1 MIKDIKK
8 DPMIGSFLDSL
19 YIEKGLSKNTVSSY
33 KNDIESFLSW
43 LHKKEIHYQNV
54 TGANINDF
62 ISILFNDGFKSSS
75 INRKISSIRHFYL
88 FLLKKKIIKFSPV
101 DEITTPKQE
110 KYLPISMS
118 EDEVER
124 LLSSPNS
131 NRIIERRD
139 KAMIEILY
147 ATGMRISELVN
158 LKLTDIDFNRSV
170 LKVFGKGSKERL
182 VPYGEKAAEALDIY
196 LRDRKRSDSKNVFL
210 SNRGSQ
216 ITRGAFWQ
224 RIKIYIKRENLKS
237 SISPHTLRHAFATHL
252 LNRGADLRSVQI
264 LLGHSDLSTT
274 QIYTHIAKQRLGEI
288 LKNIIQEV
296 KVNKL
301 GFSFLLIIISFFT
314 LSSEDKIQESI
325 QKVLPAGA
333 KIELI
338 KESDIKG
345 LYAVYY
351 GELEPIYVSKD
362 GKFFIYG
369 DLFQITNNGISNI
382 SNINLAKKRKAII
395 EEISTQ
401 DFISFEAEN
410 EKYQVTVFTDV
421 DCGYCRKL
429 HDNIKEYNKL
439 GITINYAAFPR
450 SGIGTSSFTK
460 MVGAWCSRNPKES
473 ITKLKNNENIDMSF
487 CDNQPVAKQFAIGQ
501 KLGLMAPRQ
510 SFI

>member
-1 MIKDIKK
+1 MIEDYKK
-8 DPMIGSFLDSL
+8 DHIIRSFLDSL

-33 KNDIESFLSW
+33 KNDISSFLSW
-43 LHKKEIHYQNV
+43 LNKKQVNYQQV
-54 TGANINDF
+54 SGKNINEF
-62 ISILFNDGFKSSS
+62 ISSLFNSGLKSSS
-75 INRKISSIRHFYL
+75 INRKISSIKHFYL
-88 FLLKKKIIKFSPV
+88 FLSKKKIIKYSPA
-101 DEITTPKQE
+101 DEIETPKQE

-158 LKLTDIDFNRSV
+158 LKLTDVDFNRSV

-196 LRDRKRSDSKNVFL
+196 LRDRKRPDSKNVFL

-288 LKNIIQEV
+288 LK
-296 KVNKL
+296 K
-301 GFSFLLIIISFFT
+301 
-314 LSSEDKIQESI
+314 
-325 QKVLPAGA
+325 
-333 KIELI
+333 
-338 KESDIKG
+338 
-345 LYAVYY
+345 
-351 GELEPIYVSKD
+351 
-362 GKFFIYG
+362 
-369 DLFQITNNGISNI
+369 
-382 SNINLAKKRKAII
+382 
-395 EEISTQ
+395 
-401 DFISFEAEN
+401 
-410 EKYQVTVFTDV
+410 
-421 DCGYCRKL
+421 
-429 HDNIKEYNKL
+429 HH
-439 GITINYAAFPR
+439 PR
-450 SGIGTSSFTK
+450 G
-460 MVGAWCSRNPKES
+460 
-473 ITKLKNNENIDMSF
+473 
-487 CDNQPVAKQFAIGQ
+487 
-501 KLGLMAPRQ
+501 
-510 SFI
+510 

>member
-1 MIKDIKK
+1 MIKGYKK
-8 DPMIGSFLDSL
+8 DHIIRSFLDSL

-33 KNDIESFLSW
+33 KNDISSFLSW
-43 LHKKEIHYQNV
+43 LNKKQINYQQV
-54 TGANINDF
+54 SGKNINEF
-62 ISILFNDGFKSSS
+62 ISKLFNSGLKSSS
-75 INRKISSIRHFYL
+75 INRKISSIKHFYL
-88 FLLKKKIIKFSPV
+88 FLSKKKIIKYSPAN
-101 DEITTPKQE
+101 EIETPKQE

-158 LKLTDIDFNRSV
+158 LKLTDVDFNRSV

-288 LKNIIQEV
+288 LK
-296 KVNKL
+296 K
-301 GFSFLLIIISFFT
+301 
-314 LSSEDKIQESI
+314 
-325 QKVLPAGA
+325 
-333 KIELI
+333 
-338 KESDIKG
+338 
-345 LYAVYY
+345 
-351 GELEPIYVSKD
+351 
-362 GKFFIYG
+362 
-369 DLFQITNNGISNI
+369 
-382 SNINLAKKRKAII
+382 
-395 EEISTQ
+395 
-401 DFISFEAEN
+401 
-410 EKYQVTVFTDV
+410 
-421 DCGYCRKL
+421 
-429 HDNIKEYNKL
+429 HH
-439 GITINYAAFPR
+439 PR
-450 SGIGTSSFTK
+450 G
-460 MVGAWCSRNPKES
+460 
-473 ITKLKNNENIDMSF
+473 
-487 CDNQPVAKQFAIGQ
+487 
-501 KLGLMAPRQ
+501 
-510 SFI
+510 